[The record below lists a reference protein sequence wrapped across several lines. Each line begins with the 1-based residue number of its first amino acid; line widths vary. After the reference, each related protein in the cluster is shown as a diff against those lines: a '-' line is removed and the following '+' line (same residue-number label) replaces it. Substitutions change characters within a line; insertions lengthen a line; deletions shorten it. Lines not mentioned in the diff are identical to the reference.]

1 MADRPFETFSDQID
15 ELNRIALFWMTGNRS
30 LSLAKTFV
38 SYLQDLT
45 EMGIVDYDVEP
56 IDAMIE
62 ILDFMMITIE
72 CGH

>member
-1 MADRPFETFSDQID
+1 
-15 ELNRIALFWMTGNRS
+15 MTGNRS